1 LPDETN
7 IAVSKYRLEMSRRFL
22 DTASLCLDAG
32 DYKTAANRSY
42 YCIFHAMRAVL
53 ALEPFDSKKHSG
65 IISAFNQR
73 YIKTEIFPKAFYKMI
88 DSAFRVRGG
97 SDYDDF
103 YVIAKETVEQQNGNA
118 RVFLEAVEKHLG
130 EQFAICTHRE
140 NS

>member
-1 LPDETN
+1 
-7 IAVSKYRLEMSRRFL
+7 MSRRFL
-22 DTASLCLDAG
+22 DTATLCIDAG

-65 IISAFNQR
+65 VISAFNQR
-73 YIKTEIFPKAFYKMI
+73 YIKAEIFPKTFYKII

-103 YVIAKETVEQQNGNA
+103 YVISKETVVQQNDNA
-118 RVFLEAVEKHLG
+118 RVFLEAVETYVAQRRTDG
-130 EQFAICTHRE
+130 V
-140 NS
+140 